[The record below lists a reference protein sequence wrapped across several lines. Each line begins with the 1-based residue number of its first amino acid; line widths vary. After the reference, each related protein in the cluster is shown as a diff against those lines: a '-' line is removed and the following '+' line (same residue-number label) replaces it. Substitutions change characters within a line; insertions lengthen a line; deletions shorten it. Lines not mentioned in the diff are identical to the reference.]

1 MKRKSKIKIFISM
14 LLPVISIQFLVL
26 PINKAYA
33 EIPIKV
39 QQAVSK
45 ALDYL
50 ARTQNSDGSWP
61 DNYGKS
67 PAVVGLIVLAFMGH
81 GEVPGRGKYKDTL
94 DKAVNYI
101 MSCAQDTGLISQTG
115 SQPMYNHGFATL
127 ALAEVYGMSKREDI
141 GRVLNN
147 AVDLICRTQN
157 NRGGWRYQ
165 ARPADDD
172 ITVSGAQLMALRAAK
187 NAGVDVPREVI
198 DKGAKYIASCAVPG
212 GGFGYQP
219 GGSPGKAR
227 TGIGVLLLQLIGEG
241 ESKVVEE
248 GAEYLYKSP
257 LVSGES
263 YFYYA
268 VYYCSQAMYQKGGKY
283 WEQWEKNITEV
294 VLSKQNS
301 DGSFNPSNSEGGPY
315 YAVAMAVLALEIN
328 WKYLPIYQR

>member
-1 MKRKSKIKIFISM
+1 MTFSRYIKITGMLFI
-14 LLPVISIQFLVL
+14 PVIAVQLCLIPV
-26 PINKAYA
+26 PAADA
-33 EIPIKV
+33 EIPLKV
-39 QQAVSK
+39 TQAVSK
-45 ALDYL
+45 SLDYL
-50 ARTQNSDGSWP
+50 AKTQNPDGSWP

-67 PAVVGLIVLAFMGH
+67 PAVVGLIVLAFLGH

-94 DKAVNYI
+94 EKATKYI

-115 SQPMYNHGFATL
+115 SQPMYNHGFSTL

-141 GRVLNN
+141 GKALNS

-157 NRGGWRYQ
+157 SRGGWRYQ

-187 NAGVDVPREVI
+187 NAGVDVPKEVI
-198 DKGAKYIASCAVPG
+198 DNGVKYIASCACSG

-227 TGIGVLLLQLIGEG
+227 TGIGVLLLQLLGEE
-241 ESKVVEE
+241 ESKAVEE
-248 GAEYLYKSP
+248 GADYLLKNP
-257 LVSGES
+257 LTPGES

-268 VYYCSQAMYQKGGKY
+268 TYYCSQAMYQKGGKY
-283 WEQWEKNITEV
+283 WEEWEKNITETL
-294 VLSKQNS
+294 LSRQNS
-301 DGSFNPSNSEGGPY
+301 DGSFNAQSSEGGAY